1 MGPPDRCREW
11 LTQIGLQCKLNS
23 SAPAGACHAAVR
35 HRPFLA
41 PAGADP
47 RILTVLAKRRRP
59 VGDGRWRC
67 LPGLF
72 PGRRP
77 VADHPGAAHR
87 ADRHAR
93 AVDRWQAVACAPLLP
108 AAGPGRGAG
117 HAGRA
122 QFPAILHRLHRAG
135 KRAGGRQR
143 ADPAGPDGGAALGP
157 ARTRLPRG
165 GGDAALGGVALAAY
179 SPGVHRGR
187 VPDVPGRAG
196 LHRADLWVRA
206 EHRRVPAGV
215 HRADRRR
222 LA

>member
-1 MGPPDRCREW
+1 MP
-11 LTQIGLQCKLNS
+11 
-23 SAPAGACHAAVR
+23 
-35 HRPFLA
+35 
-41 PAGADP
+41 
-47 RILTVLAKRRRP
+47 VL
-59 VGDGRWRC
+59 W
-67 LPGLF
+67 
-72 PGRRP
+72 
-77 VADHPGAAHR
+77 
-87 ADRHAR
+87 
-93 AVDRWQAVACAPLLP
+93 
-108 AAGPGRGAG
+108 
-117 HAGRA
+117 
-122 QFPAILHRLHRAG
+122 IAG
-135 KRAGGRQR
+135 KQWLARRYYQRLGQVEEQRAGGRQR

-215 HRADRRR
+215 HRAERRR